1 MKLTYTVVDL
11 YVFTFISKKEYSFFF
26 FFFFFKG
33 ILLMQDIVLHPLA
46 NVLFTVC
53 IDLEIKI
60 FDSFLKQVDKHI
72 KNRVLIKEEQ
82 KTDNYFYNGG

>member
-26 FFFFFKG
+26 FFLKG

-60 FDSFLKQVDKHI
+60 FDSFLKQVDKHM